1 MAIKSKQCFPY
12 AVIDQE
18 SCRASLLFIFM
29 LVYLYIMPDRET
41 LCRCCENLL
50 PHGTNPRFNVHDYC
64 DLQFLAAHRSGVYD
78 VFCSGSTFYDEQG
91 SKRSVV

>member
-29 LVYLYIMPDRET
+29 LVYLSIRRIEK
-41 LCRCCENLL
+41 RC
-50 PHGTNPRFNVHDYC
+50 
-64 DLQFLAAHRSGVYD
+64 SGVATTYCRMGRILALMCMIIAIYNSSLRTEAGYMMYFALA
-78 VFCSGSTFYDEQG
+78 VPFTMNKVQKGA
-91 SKRSVV
+91 